1 MLAHDARSTP
11 VLRDRRDAGT
21 RQHEDAIPPLR
32 RPQDV
37 KQKQK
42 QKQKQKKARAQA
54 VVAVVTEPRGL
65 LEADDTSMSIAC
77 VIVSW

>member
-37 KQKQK
+37 LVWHTKK

-54 VVAVVTEPRGL
+54 VN
-65 LEADDTSMSIAC
+65 LEASSRPTTSPCPSRAWLC
-77 VIVSW
+77 RG